1 MISANTG
8 VLMSDLA
15 LADEPL
21 TVFVSDSAY
30 IYDGSIVRHRA
41 NTYLSLLPLTLYS
54 YENKDAHE

>member
-1 MISANTG
+1 
-8 VLMSDLA
+8 MSDLA